1 VSSGEASFSAISR
14 PGLRLRALAILLA
27 FGATGGTLLDMLHT
41 FSGTTEYTTP
51 LVLRTAWWVSLLF
64 AGAYGVGGYLYAL
77 AHRRMG
83 GPREV
88 SGWPS
93 LLVGLCGFAALC
105 ATSAFLPAT
114 HLVKLGLLAAGAA
127 VLWGWLDRSWRGVA
141 LAALTAVIGSSTE
154 IALSRAGVFR
164 YLDRDLLGIPMWL
177 PALYLAS
184 APSFG
189 QLARRVVRHA
199 R

>member
-1 VSSGEASFSAISR
+1 MS
-14 PGLRLRALAILLA
+14 GLRVRALAILLA
-27 FGATGGTLLDMLHT
+27 FGAIGGTLLDMLHT
-41 FSGTTEYTTP
+41 FSRTTEYTTP
-51 LVLRTAWWVSLLF
+51 FALRTAWWVPLLF
-64 AGAYGVGGYLYAL
+64 ANAYGVGGYLYAL
-77 AHRRMG
+77 AYRRMR

-88 SGWPS
+88 SGWAS
-93 LLVGLCGFAALC
+93 LLVGLFAFAALY
-105 ATSAFLPAT
+105 AASAFLQAT
-114 HLVKLGLLAAGAA
+114 HLVKLGLLATGAA
-127 VLWGWLDRSWRGVA
+127 ALWRWLDRSWQGVA

-164 YLDRDLLGIPMWL
+164 YLDPDLLGIPMWL